1 MGFFDRVR
9 NFIQNVVNRS
19 AQNNVPDNVFEVMG
33 TPSPKTEQPNL
44 FQRAKN
50 MFSNLF
56 GNLNPSASQLP
67 YTGRG
72 VEEIN
77 LNPFNENLSETDIE
91 RRKQSIFEFRRNT
104 EETRHLF
111 YRLTQSIW
119 DRPGVSASRRD
130 EAIQKYYKENYGI
143 SDMNAIYDKVLSE
156 NAELVQRYIDSP
168 NAMKYEV
175 VKNIKVKSL

>member
-1 MGFFDRVR
+1 MNDE
-9 NFIQNVVNRS
+9 S
-19 AQNNVPDNVFEVMG
+19 VFEVMG
-33 TPSPKTEQPNL
+33 TAQPKQTQPNI
-44 FQRAKN
+44 FERAKSL
-50 MFSNLF
+50 FSNLF
-56 GNLNPSASQLP
+56 EGFKASPTQLP
-67 YTGRG
+67 YTGRSIEG
-72 VEEIN
+72 VN
-77 LNPFNENLSETDIE
+77 LNPFNEELTETDYE

-130 EAIQKYYKENYGI
+130 EAIRNYYQEHYGI

-175 VKNIKVKSL
+175 IKNIKVKSL